1 MGEYINMSINC
12 TTCCKIFCKKR
23 DSLEEC
29 REKISF
35 FDANII
41 NTPERKENNELES
54 NIARRKEE

>member
-1 MGEYINMSINC
+1 MSINC

-23 DSLEEC
+23 DSIEEC
-29 REKISF
+29 KEKISF